1 MSRKYLALCTI
12 VYAHVGTGARITALP
27 KTVVEGIRPDIAAEL
42 VNSMQLRP
50 LSRGELVDMGIADDY
65 DHDAGASF
73 AQRQPVTAAPTPTP
87 VPAVEEPVVQE
98 TEEPED
104 EQESEAGD
112 AAGDAEETT
121 EDAANAE
128 GEAAK
133 TETAEGEKA
142 PARRRRSATAG
153 V

>member
-12 VYAHVGTGARITALP
+12 VYAHVATGARITALP

-50 LSRGELVDMGIADDY
+50 LTRGELVDMGVADDY
-65 DHDAGASF
+65 DHDAGANF
-73 AQRQPVTAAPTPTP
+73 TQRQPVSDP
-87 VPAVEEPVVQE
+87 VVEEPVIQE
-98 TEEPED
+98 TEEPVDEPETKSED
-104 EQESEAGD
+104 GGV
-112 AAGDAEETT
+112 AGDAEDTT
-121 EDAANAE
+121 EDAA

-133 TETAEGEKA
+133 TEPADGDKA